1 MKNRVIIV
9 TGIPG
14 VGKTTVLKELV
25 KKAGK
30 KGVKLNVIN
39 YASIMLKVANEKGKN
54 IGRDDLRRMPIDLQ
68 RALQMEAAKKI
79 EKMISE
85 APETIIDTHMTIRTN
100 NGYWS
105 GIPLNVLKKLHPNLF
120 VLLEAEPS
128 EIVDRRLKDKARKR
142 DKALIEN
149 VKEEMGFSRFLAASC
164 ATLTGAPV
172 KILKNLAGK
181 QVDVANQLLD
191 AIQKLGGA

>member
-1 MKNRVIIV
+1 MRSRVIVV

-14 VGKTTVLKELV
+14 VGKTTVLNELM
-25 KKAGK
+25 KKTGK
-30 KGVKLNVIN
+30 KGAKLNVIN
-39 YASIMLKVANEKGKN
+39 YASIMLKVAREKEKD

-68 RALQMEAAKKI
+68 QTLQMEAAEKI
-79 EKMISE
+79 EKMLSK

-105 GIPLNVLKKLHPNLF
+105 GLPLNVLKKLHPSLF
-120 VLLEAEPS
+120 VLLEADAS

-142 DKALIEN
+142 DKILIEK

-172 KILKNLAGK
+172 KILKNPVGK
-181 QVDVANQLLD
+181 QVDVANRLLD
-191 AIQKLGGA
+191 IIQKLGGT

>member
-1 MKNRVIIV
+1 MRSRVIVV

-39 YASIMLKVANEKGKN
+39 YASIMLKVAREKEKD
-54 IGRDDLRRMPIDLQ
+54 IGRDDLRRMPINLQ
-68 RALQMEAAKKI
+68 QALQTEAAEKI

-105 GIPLNVLKKLHPNLF
+105 GLPLNVLKKLHPSLF
-120 VLLEAEPS
+120 ILLEAEPS

-142 DKALIEN
+142 DKALIEK

-172 KILKNLAGK
+172 KILKNPAGK
-181 QVDVANQLLD
+181 QVDVANRLLD
-191 AIQKLGGA
+191 VIQKLGGA

>member
-1 MKNRVIIV
+1 LRNRVIIV

-68 RALQMEAAKKI
+68 RALQMEAAEKI

>member
-1 MKNRVIIV
+1 MRNRVIIV

-68 RALQMEAAKKI
+68 RALQMEAAEKI